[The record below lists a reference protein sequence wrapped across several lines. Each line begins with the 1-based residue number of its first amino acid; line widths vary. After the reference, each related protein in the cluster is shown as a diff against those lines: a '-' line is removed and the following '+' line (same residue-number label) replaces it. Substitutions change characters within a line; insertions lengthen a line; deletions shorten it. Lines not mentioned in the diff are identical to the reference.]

1 MIPMLLVSYHFHF
14 IMILVVVCWNLFI
27 SHLFWPLFVIVVVY
41 CSIVLAFVIVIVIV
55 LAFVIVFLLLLLFV
69 CYCNALNY

>member
-1 MIPMLLVSYHFHF
+1 MVSYHIHF

-41 CSIVLAFVIVIVIV
+41 CFIVLVFVIVIVIV
-55 LAFVIVFLLLLLFV
+55 LAFVNVIVIVLAFV
-69 CYCNALNY
+69 IQPAR